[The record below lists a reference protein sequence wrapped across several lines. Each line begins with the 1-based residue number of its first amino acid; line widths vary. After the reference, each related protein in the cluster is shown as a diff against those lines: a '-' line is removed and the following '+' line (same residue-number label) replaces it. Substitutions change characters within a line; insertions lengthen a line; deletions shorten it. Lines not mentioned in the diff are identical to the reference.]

1 MKLFL
6 FEFATCGERLEESI
20 AVEGLGMFKAAYEG
34 FKKYYRIHSFVRP
47 EFSHLFDLPSG
58 DISLLKDYL
67 SESDAFLIVAPE
79 DENVLLEL
87 TKIGEKYAENI
98 GSSSRAISVVSDK
111 WKLYKALKGK
121 VQVPETS
128 KSPIWDSYLIK
139 PRISCAG
146 KGIRLVSTSSN
157 GTEDVP
163 DGYIAQEY
171 IDGINL
177 SVSVIAGED
186 GLRAVSVNE
195 QILENFKYVGAILPA
210 RIDEKIAE
218 EVKEEAL
225 NAVES
230 IKGLNGYVGV
240 DVVYSHSHQ
249 PYIIEINARLTTP
262 VSAFERVYGVSVVDM
277 LLKSETPKFAKRH
290 MIRKRV
296 NIPNSYVRAGKWCLE
311 ISSL

>member
-34 FKKYYRIHSFVRP
+34 FRRYYKIHSFIRP

-58 DISLLKDYL
+58 NISLLEDYL

-79 DENVLLEL
+79 DENLLLEL
-87 TKIGEKYAENI
+87 TKTGEKYAENL
-98 GSSSRAISVVSDK
+98 GSSSRAISVVADK
-111 WKLYKALKGK
+111 WKLYKTLRGK

-146 KGIRLVSTSSN
+146 EGIRLVSPSSGN
-157 GTEDVP
+157 PEDSVP
-163 DGYIAQEY
+163 GGYIAQEY
-171 IDGINL
+171 IDGMNL

-195 QILENFKYVGAILPA
+195 QILENFKYAGAILPA

-225 NAVES
+225 NAVEC
-230 IKGLNGYVGV
+230 IKGINGYVGV
-240 DVVYSHSHQ
+240 DVVYSNQ

-262 VSAFERVYGVSVVDM
+262 VSAFQRVYGVSIADI
-277 LLKSETPKFAKRH
+277 LRGETPKFAKRH
-290 MIRKRV
+290 IIRKGINV
-296 NIPNSYVRAGKWCLE
+296 PQPYARAGKWCLE
-311 ISSL
+311 ISPFSL